1 MHPEGAAAPVRK
13 ELTGWRKLLV
23 DFGPLIIFFV
33 AWNRYD
39 IFVAT
44 AAFMAATAVAMA
56 AAWILTRHIPAM
68 LWFSGILIAVMGGLT
83 LWLQDDLFI
92 KMKPTLV
99 FLVFSGVLAFGL
111 LRQRNYVQAIMGQA
125 MPGVTPEGWR
135 ILALRAAIFFAI
147 LAALNEIFWRFT
159 TEAMWVHFK
168 VWGDSLLTFL
178 FVLAQFP
185 MLKRHGLRLE
195 EGRREGD

>member
-125 MPGVTPEGWR
+125 MPGVSPEGWR

-195 EGRREGD
+195 EGRRDGD

>member
-1 MHPEGAAAPVRK
+1 MQPESATAPARK

-33 AWNRYD
+33 GWNRFD

-56 AAWILTRHIPAM
+56 MAWLLTRHIPAM

-99 FLVFSGVLAFGL
+99 FLVFSGILTFGL
-111 LRQRNYVQAIMGQA
+111 LRGRNYVQAIMGRA
-125 MPGVTPEGWR
+125 MPGVSPEGWR
-135 ILALRAAIFFAI
+135 ILAVRAAIFFAI
-147 LAALNEIFWRFT
+147 LAGLNEFFWRFT
-159 TEAMWVHFK
+159 TEATWVHFK

-185 MLKRHGLRLE
+185 MLKRHGLQLE
-195 EGRREGD
+195 DGPRKSE